1 MSNQPIRIGSAR
13 QLFLDRHLIDS
24 LRDTRLVLHQPV
36 MRNRAIRIDHPWETA
51 GLAYAVMFRGGD
63 KFRAWYRAMP
73 GDDTNTT
80 AHACTAYAE
89 SDDGVTW
96 HKPSLGIVEFEG
108 SRDNNIVTWDPDLVN
123 FSPFLDP
130 GPEAPE
136 DERYK
141 AIGRRRA
148 IFTAT
153 SPDGLHWTRK
163 HPEPVQT
170 DGPFDSHNIA
180 FRDPWTGKYVMYT
193 RGVAT
198 EGRLGHGANRQFKGG
213 VRWIR
218 RSESDDFLNWTDLKP
233 IDTGDAPLEQF
244 YTNSCVPYERSPGLY
259 LMFPSRFVDGR
270 SPTPEWEDFGVND
283 GVFMSSR
290 DGIHFDRTFAE
301 AFVRPGTDR
310 ENWHERSV
318 YIMRGI
324 LETGPAEMSMFM
336 TEHWRLP
343 TTCVRRMTLRTDG
356 FVSVQAP
363 YEGGELPTKS
373 VIFDGDE
380 LRLNVSTSA
389 VGSVRVE
396 VQDATGAPLPGFTL
410 ADCPELFHDQIDLPV
425 KWSSGA
431 NLGELAGKPV
441 RLRFVLYDADLYAM
455 RFCSQD

>member
-1 MSNQPIRIGSAR
+1 MSSKPLNIGSAR
-13 QLFLDRHLIDS
+13 QLFVDRHLIDA
-24 LRDTRLVLHQPV
+24 LHHTRLVLHRPV
-36 MRNRAIRIDHPWETA
+36 MRNRAITIDHPWEKA
-51 GLAYAVMFRGGD
+51 GVAYAVMFRDGD
-63 KFRAWYRAMP
+63 RFRAWYRCTP

-80 AHACTAYAE
+80 APSCTAYAE

-96 HKPSLGIVEFEG
+96 HKPSLGLIEFEG
-108 SRDNNIVTWDPDLVN
+108 SKDNNLVVRDPDLVN

-130 GPEAPE
+130 HPEVPA

-141 AIGRRRA
+141 AIGRRKE

-153 SPDGLHWTRK
+153 SPDGLRWTRK
-163 HPEPVQT
+163 YLEPVQT
-170 DGPFDSHNIA
+170 EGPFDSHNIA

-193 RGVAT
+193 RGVET
-198 EGRLGHGANRQFKGG
+198 EGRLGHGANREFKGG

-218 RSESDDFLNWTDLKP
+218 RAESDDFLNWTELEP

-244 YTNSCVPYERSPGLY
+244 YTNSCVPYERAPGLY

-270 SPTPEWEDFGVND
+270 SPTPEWDYPGVSD

-324 LETGPAEMSMFM
+324 LETGPAEMSIYM

-343 TTCVRRMTLRTDG
+343 SSCVRRMTLRTDG

-363 YEGGELPTKS
+363 YEGGELLTRP
-373 VIFDGDE
+373 VMFDGDE

-389 VGSVRVE
+389 AGSVRVE
-396 VQDATGAPLPGFTL
+396 IQDEAGTPIPGFTL
-410 ADCPELFHDQIDLPV
+410 DDCPELFHDQIDLPV
-425 KWSSGA
+425 RWSSDA
-431 NLGELAGKPV
+431 KLGDLAGKPV
-441 RLRFVLYDADLYAM
+441 RLRFALCDADLYAM
-455 RFCSQD
+455 RFCRR